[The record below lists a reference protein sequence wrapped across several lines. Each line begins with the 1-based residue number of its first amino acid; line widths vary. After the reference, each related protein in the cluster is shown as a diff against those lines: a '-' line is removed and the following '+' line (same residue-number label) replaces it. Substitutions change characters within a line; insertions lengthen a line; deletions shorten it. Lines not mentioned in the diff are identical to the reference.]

1 MRKRLADLGCR
12 PALTQMS
19 SSLRTKP
26 GRTKEAIAMTQVLK
40 NLFLFLLIAASAAA
54 QPTIT
59 SISPTTAPRS
69 GRVLIQGT
77 GFGTVQ
83 GSGHVTVHG
92 ISDPLTRWRDT
103 LIAAYVPES
112 TLVGGVNVQV
122 FNSQGAASNLVPITV
137 TSRPPQTGHIRWRFR
152 ADGDYI
158 PTRPAVG
165 SDGTVYAQDVYGHL
179 YAVDSSGGLKGI
191 FNASGFGFGNVSV
204 GQDGTIYVGSTASIF
219 ALAPDGTLKWQFNQN
234 PGAFIMLGP
243 NVGPDGNIYVV
254 ATQGMGVFSLC
265 LL

>member
-83 GSGHVTVHG
+83 GSGHVTVAG
-92 ISDPLTRWRDT
+92 ISAPLTRWSDT

-112 TLVGGVNVQV
+112 TLIGGVNVQV

-179 YAVDSSGGLKGI
+179 YAVDSSGGLKWISMLQVTVSGTS
-191 FNASGFGFGNVSV
+191 ASARMGPSTSAAQLASLHSLRTALSSGSSIRIRAPSSCSV
-204 GQDGTIYVGSTASIF
+204 LT
-219 ALAPDGTLKWQFNQN
+219 
-234 PGAFIMLGP
+234 
-243 NVGPDGNIYVV
+243 
-254 ATQGMGVFSLC
+254 
-265 LL
+265 